1 MQNVVVFYQ
10 RTAGIAQ
17 GQSDLRGYFFLV
29 GMRMY
34 HDNTMLENARARQK
48 TVAIPVIM
56 LVYSALMSL
65 IAVA

>member
-17 GQSDLRGYFFLV
+17 DQSDLRCYFFLV

-34 HDNTMLENARARQK
+34 HDNTMLEKARARQK

-56 LVYSALMSL
+56 LGYSA
-65 IAVA
+65 VDVVD